1 MKRVLTLFMMLTA
14 VIVLAACGTSKEKTA
29 EKDETAADQ
38 EKIIIGID
46 DKFAPMASA
55 MIKMT
60 SLDSILI

>member
-38 EKIIIGID
+38 EKLLLELTINLHQW
-46 DKFAPMASA
+46 ASA